1 MFTMLYDLRYSLR
14 MFRKAPGFTA
24 AAVLALALGIGA
36 NTAIFSVVNGVL
48 LRPLAY
54 RDSGRLVLA
63 WQTEPDLPQAPLTSP
78 DFLDWKEQNR
88 VFEQLEAFALTG
100 LNLTGRDRPVRLEG
114 ARITPGFFRM
124 LGVAPA
130 LGRDFLPEEDQPG
143 RNQVVILSHAA
154 WVENFGSDP
163 QIAGKS
169 VTLDGN
175 SYTVVGVMPRQFRT
189 PAPQREEI
197 FTPFSMRKTDSRGSH
212 FLAAIGCLKPGVSLE
227 QAQTEISGIAA
238 RLSKAYPA
246 TNTGIGARLV
256 PLQEQVVGRVRPT
269 LLALLGAVGFVLLIA
284 CANVATLLLARA
296 TTRRQ
301 EMALRTALGAARFR
315 LIRQLLTE
323 SGLLALAGG
332 GLGVALAY
340 WGIQA
345 LKLARGANLPRLEE
359 VSIDPQVLAF
369 TAGVSLLT
377 GLLFGLVPALQYS
390 RVDLTSALKEAGAHR
405 ASAFGWCRVS
415 GRAGSFLV
423 TAEVA
428 LCLVLAICSGLM
440 VKSFLRLMNQEF
452 GFRPGNVLTA
462 RLFLPQSRYKEP
474 RQWSDFFRTL
484 AGRIRALPGV
494 EEAATT
500 SKLPLRGGNNG
511 VVLIEGR
518 PAPVG
523 NLNGTLVEQSPVS
536 PAYFRAMGIPLK
548 RGRTFQETDEPE
560 NAPPVAVVNESMARR
575 FWPGENPIGK
585 RFSWDRNPPRW
596 LEIVGVVS
604 DVRQQGLE
612 RAALPES
619 YLVYARNPRPAQV
632 LVVRTALDP
641 ERFKPALLDQ
651 IRQMDKDLPALS
663 TLTMQQIVDEQ
674 SSSRRFQTALFG
686 TFAVLALLLA
696 SIGIYGVF
704 SHMVAQRNREIGL
717 RMALGAQRGH
727 ILRSVLGQAMALAA
741 AGVAAGIAGALALSR
756 VLSSLLFEVKPADL
770 PTFAAVAGFLLAVAA
785 AASYIPAHRAAR
797 VDPMVALRHQ

>member
-54 RDSGRLVLA
+54 RDSGRLALA

-78 DFLDWKEQNR
+78 DFLDWKEHNR
-88 VFEQLEAFALTG
+88 VFEQFEAFALTG

-175 SYTVVGVMPRQFRT
+175 SYTVVGVMPGQFRT

-212 FLAAIGCLKPGVSLE
+212 FLAAIGRLKPGVSLE

-284 CANVATLLLARA
+284 CANVAALLLARA

-323 SGLLALAGG
+323 SGLLALAG
-332 GLGVALAY
+332 
-340 WGIQA
+340 ISHHT
-345 LKLARGANLPRLEE
+345 RR
-359 VSIDPQVLAF
+359 
-369 TAGVSLLT
+369 
-377 GLLFGLVPALQYS
+377 
-390 RVDLTSALKEAGAHR
+390 
-405 ASAFGWCRVS
+405 
-415 GRAGSFLV
+415 
-423 TAEVA
+423 
-428 LCLVLAICSGLM
+428 
-440 VKSFLRLMNQEF
+440 
-452 GFRPGNVLTA
+452 
-462 RLFLPQSRYKEP
+462 
-474 RQWSDFFRTL
+474 L
-484 AGRIRALPGV
+484 AGRTCSVTGGESLLNTASSAASRA
-494 EEAATT
+494 
-500 SKLPLRGGNNG
+500 S
-511 VVLIEGR
+511 I
-518 PAPVG
+518 
-523 NLNGTLVEQSPVS
+523 S
-536 PAYFRAMGIPLK
+536 RAG
-548 RGRTFQETDEPE
+548 
-560 NAPPVAVVNESMARR
+560 
-575 FWPGENPIGK
+575 IGK
-585 RFSWDRNPPRW
+585 R
-596 LEIVGVVS
+596 
-604 DVRQQGLE
+604 
-612 RAALPES
+612 
-619 YLVYARNPRPAQV
+619 
-632 LVVRTALDP
+632 
-641 ERFKPALLDQ
+641 
-651 IRQMDKDLPALS
+651 
-663 TLTMQQIVDEQ
+663 
-674 SSSRRFQTALFG
+674 
-686 TFAVLALLLA
+686 
-696 SIGIYGVF
+696 
-704 SHMVAQRNREIGL
+704 
-717 RMALGAQRGH
+717 
-727 ILRSVLGQAMALAA
+727 
-741 AGVAAGIAGALALSR
+741 
-756 VLSSLLFEVKPADL
+756 
-770 PTFAAVAGFLLAVAA
+770 
-785 AASYIPAHRAAR
+785 
-797 VDPMVALRHQ
+797 

>member
-1 MFTMLYDLRYSLR
+1 MLYDLRYALR
-14 MFRKAPGFTA
+14 MLRKTPGVTV

-36 NTAIFSVVNGVL
+36 NTAIFSVVHGVL

-54 RDSGRLVLA
+54 RDSSRLVLA
-63 WQTEPDLPQAPLTSP
+63 WETEPDLPQAPLTSP

-88 VFEQLEAFALTG
+88 VFEQLEAMAFAG

-114 ARITPGFFRM
+114 ARITPGFLRM
-124 LGVAPA
+124 VGVAPA

-154 WVENFGSDP
+154 WVEHFGSDR

-175 SYTVVGVMPRQFRT
+175 RYTVVGVMPPQFRT
-189 PAPQREEI
+189 FAPLREEI
-197 FTPFSMRKTDSRGSH
+197 WIPFTMRKTDSRGSH
-212 FLAAIGCLKPGVSLE
+212 FLAAIGRLKPGVTIQ

-256 PLQEQVVGRVRPT
+256 PLQEQMVGRIRPT

-284 CANVATLLLARA
+284 CANVAALLLARA
-296 TTRRQ
+296 TARRQ
-301 EMALRTALGAARFR
+301 EMALRTALGAPRFR
-315 LIRQLLTE
+315 LIRQLLSE

-332 GLGVALAY
+332 TLGVVLAY

-345 LKLARGANLPRLEE
+345 LKLARGANIPRLEE

-369 TAGVSLLT
+369 TAAISLLT

-390 RVDLTSALKEAGAHR
+390 RVDLTSTLKETGTHG
-405 ASAFGWCRVS
+405 ASALGWRRIW

-423 TAEVA
+423 AAEVA
-428 LCLVLAICSGLM
+428 LSLMLAICSGLM
-440 VKSFLRLMNQEF
+440 VKSFLRLVNQEF
-452 GFRPGNVLTA
+452 GFRPTNVLTT

-474 RQWSDFFRTL
+474 RQWGDFFRTL
-484 AGRIRALPGV
+484 TERIRALPGV
-494 EEAATT
+494 QEAATT

-523 NLNGTLVEQSPVS
+523 NLNGTLVEHSPVS
-536 PAYFRAMGIPLK
+536 PAYFRAMGIPLR
-548 RGRTFQETDEPE
+548 RGRTFEETDERE
-560 NAPPVAVVNESMARR
+560 DARPVAVINESMARR
-575 FWPGENPIGK
+575 FWPGENPLGK

-596 LEIVGVVS
+596 IEVVGVVA

-619 YLVYARNPRPAQV
+619 YLVYAREPRPAQV

-641 ERFKPALLDQ
+641 QRLQPALLDQ
-651 IRQMDKDLPALS
+651 LRQMDKDLPALA
-663 TLTMQQIVDEQ
+663 TLTMQQILDEQ
-674 SSSRRFQTALFG
+674 SSARRFQTALFG

-704 SHMVAQRNREIGL
+704 SHLVAQRNREIGL
-717 RMALGAQRGH
+717 RMALGAQPGH
-727 ILRSVLGQAMALAA
+727 ILRSVLGQAMARAA

-756 VLSSLLFEVKPADL
+756 VLSSLLFEVQPTDL
-770 PTFAAVAGFLLAVAA
+770 PTYAAVALFLLAVAA
-785 AASYIPAHRAAR
+785 AASYLPAYRAAR